1 MSTDNSAPNLPRI
14 ENVELSKLRPTQLT
28 VGMLEVKSKRKRL
41 RQLEKRPG
49 ELVHFVL
56 ENPIRVVLGPAD
68 KTYVIDHHHLA
79 LALIREDFHNAP
91 MQIEADFSR
100 LPIRRFWTRMQ
111 RRKFVHPIN
120 ARGKK
125 EPVADLPK
133 DLSDLKNDP
142 YRALAGFV
150 REAGGYRKTVTPF
163 EEFAWADYFRK
174 HIGKKVI
181 RGDFKKA
188 LKQAMTLSRSKTAE
202 RLPGYLGPSKN

>member
-1 MSTDNSAPNLPRI
+1 MIPHAEPLMSTDNSAPNLPQI

-91 MQIEADFSR
+91 MQ
-100 LPIRRFWTRMQ
+100 
-111 RRKFVHPIN
+111 
-120 ARGKK
+120 
-125 EPVADLPK
+125 
-133 DLSDLKNDP
+133 
-142 YRALAGFV
+142 
-150 REAGGYRKTVTPF
+150 
-163 EEFAWADYFRK
+163 
-174 HIGKKVI
+174 
-181 RGDFKKA
+181 
-188 LKQAMTLSRSKTAE
+188 
-202 RLPGYLGPSKN
+202 